1 MTQPSF
7 GYMRVSDAER
17 ERAVDVLKAGFTEGR
32 LTQEEYTDRVS
43 AVHAAQTYNDLAE
56 LTYDLPIGPFG
67 TLAPPPPPP
76 GLGLAAPPAGA
87 YPGYSS
93 APSLQAYPG
102 YLPIA
107 PYAQPGAPYA
117 QPGAPYAQPGL
128 PYAPR
133 LPGYE
138 PAGFFP
144 PGLPPVEPQRDPL
157 AVASLGLALATL
169 AFPPAPFA
177 AVGLGIAALVRMRR
191 TGQRGRNFAIAG
203 IALGTLG
210 ILFLVAY
217 ILPALTSG

>member
-17 ERAVDVLKAGFTEGR
+17 ERAVDVLKAAFTEGR
-32 LTQEEYTDRVS
+32 LTQEEYSDRVS
-43 AVHAAQTYNDLAE
+43 SVQASQTYNDLAE

-67 TLAPPPPPP
+67 TLAPPPPPAP
-76 GLGLAAPPAGA
+76 APAYPPALA
-87 YPGYSS
+87 YPSYPPGSS
-93 APSLQAYPG
+93 LPPYQTYPG
-102 YLPIA
+102 YLPA
-107 PYAQPGAPYA
+107 PYGPPATYPPAAYGPPAN
-117 QPGAPYAQPGL
+117 

-133 LPGYE
+133 LPGYQ
-138 PAGFFP
+138 PAGFYP
-144 PGLPPVEPQRDPL
+144 PGLPPVQPPRDSL

-177 AVGLGIAALVRMRR
+177 AVGLGIAALVRIRR
-191 TGQRGRNFAIAG
+191 TGERGRNFAVAG

-210 ILFLVAY
+210 ILFLIAF